1 MMKKFNI
8 VYEIV
13 FMTLAII
20 AVTIAFLDITEKVNL
35 LENNVLFYIDEII
48 TYIFIFDYFIR
59 LFLSNNKKTFLK
71 SNIPDLIAIVPFT
84 ALFKMFRILKL
95 LRFTKFSKVL
105 KILKLFKIVGVSARM
120 HKKIKSIL
128 KSNGLNYSLWFAML
142 VIFLGAIGIYATE
155 KGVTVKSFQDAIWW
169 SFVTSTTVGY
179 GDISPSTQ
187 FGRVIAALLM
197 LTGIGTI
204 GMVTSSISVYFLK
217 SNNSK
222 VLNVEGEVVEELKEQ
237 AESLSSDE
245 AKEVLNYINYLKS
258 KR

>member
-1 MMKKFNI
+1 MKKFKT

-13 FMTLAII
+13 FMLLAII
-20 AVTIAFLDITEKVNL
+20 AVVITFLDITEKIVLSDNL
-35 LENNVLFYIDEII
+35 VLFYIDESI

-59 LFLSNNKKTFLK
+59 LFVSKDKRRFFK
-71 SNIPDLIAIVPFT
+71 DNIPDLIAIIPFS
-84 ALFKMFRILKL
+84 ALFKVFRITKL
-95 LRFTKFSKVL
+95 FRFSKAL
-105 KILKLFKIVGVSARM
+105 KVLKLFKFFGVSARM

-142 VIFLGAIGIYATE
+142 IIFLGAIGIYITE
-155 KGVTVKSFQDAIWW
+155 KGITVNNFQDAIWW

-204 GMVTSSISVYFLK
+204 GMVTSSISVYFIW
-217 SNNSK
+217 SDNSK
-222 VLNVEGEVVEELKEQ
+222 VEINDGEIFENLQKQIETLTN
-237 AESLSSDE
+237 DE
-245 AKEVLNYINYLKS
+245 AVETLNYINYLKT